1 MKLLPKSPSTSFSKE
16 SPFVFLALAGIVM
29 SMTFSAWNAL
39 LNNFAIENAA
49 FTGAEIGT
57 LQSIRELPGLLAFT
71 AAFVLLIL
79 KEQVFAII
87 ALSLLSIGVAITGFS
102 PSVYGLYATTVLM
115 SVGFHYYETINQSL
129 SLQWFSKTEA
139 PAQLGKLLAV
149 KSFAALFTFAGI
161 WLAFTVFDADYVTV
175 YMACGLL
182 GLVITAW
189 LATHKP
195 KIQNAHVQ
203 YKKLILRKRYSLYY
217 LLTFLSGA
225 RRQIFVV
232 FAGFLM
238 VEKFGYGVPEI
249 TALFMLNHVINL
261 YLGPKIGA
269 WIGRVGE
276 RRALTFEYTGLIFVF
291 IGYALVES
299 AEFAAVLYIIDHL
312 FFAVA
317 IALKTYFQKIAD
329 PKDIAG
335 SMGVSFSINHIAAV
349 VIPVIFGMIW
359 LYNPSLVFYAG
370 AAIAS
375 LSLILSRF
383 IPVTYESKSSV
394 SNNAV

>member
-1 MKLLPKSPSTSFSKE
+1 M
-16 SPFVFLALAGIVM
+16 
-29 SMTFSAWNAL
+29 
-39 LNNFAIENAA
+39 
-49 FTGAEIGT
+49 
-57 LQSIRELPGLLAFT
+57 
-71 AAFVLLIL
+71 
-79 KEQVFAII
+79 
-87 ALSLLSIGVAITGFS
+87 
-102 PSVYGLYATTVLM
+102 YGLYATTVLM

-129 SLQWFSKTEA
+129 SLQWFSKAEA
-139 PAQLGKLLAV
+139 PAQLGRLLAI

-161 WLAFTVFDADYVTV
+161 WLAFTVFEADYITV
-175 YMACGLL
+175 YMICGLL
-182 GLVITAW
+182 GLAITAW

-195 KIQNAHVQ
+195 EVSHVEVQ
-203 YKKLILRKRYSLYY
+203 HKKLILRKRYSLYY

-238 VEKFGYGVPEI
+238 VEKFGYGVAEI
-249 TALFMLNHVINL
+249 TTLFMLNHVINL

-276 RRALTFEYTGLIFVF
+276 RRALTIEYTGLICVFV
-291 IGYALVES
+291 GYALVES
-299 AEFAAVLYIIDHL
+299 AEWAAVLYVVDHL
-312 FFAVA
+312 FFAMA

-349 VIPVIFGMIW
+349 VIPVIFGLIW
-359 LYNPSLVFYAG
+359 LYDPSLVFYAG
-370 AAIAS
+370 AAIAC

-383 IPVTYESKSSV
+383 VPVTYKSESSV
-394 SNNAV
+394 NDNAV

>member
-1 MKLLPKSPSTSFSKE
+1 MKKLSKSLSTSLSKD

-57 LQSIRELPGLLAFT
+57 LQSIREIPGLLAFT

-87 ALSLLSIGVAITGFS
+87 ALSLLSIGVAITGFF
-102 PSVYGLYATTVLM
+102 PSIYGLYATTVLM

-129 SLQWFSKTEA
+129 SLQWFSKAEA
-139 PAQLGKLLAV
+139 PALLGRLLAV

-161 WLAFTVFDADYVTV
+161 WLAFTVFDADYITV
-175 YMACGLL
+175 YMVCGLL
-182 GLVITAW
+182 GLAITAW

-195 KIQNAHVQ
+195 KTQNTHVQ
-203 YKKLILRKRYSLYY
+203 HKKLILRKRYSLYY

-232 FAGFLM
+232 FASFLM
-238 VEKFGYGVPEI
+238 VEKFGYGVSEI

-299 AEFAAVLYIIDHL
+299 AEFAAVLYIVDHL
-312 FFAVA
+312 FFAIA

-349 VIPVIFGMIW
+349 VIPVIFGLIW
-359 LYNPSLVFYAG
+359 LQNPSLVFYAG
-370 AAIAS
+370 AAIAC

-383 IPVTYESKSSV
+383 VPENYSR
-394 SNNAV
+394 

>member
-1 MKLLPKSPSTSFSKE
+1 MKPLPKSLSKD

-57 LQSIRELPGLLAFT
+57 LQSIREIPGLLAFT

-87 ALSLLSIGVAITGFS
+87 ALSLLSIGVAITGFF

-139 PAQLGKLLAV
+139 PAQLGRLLAV
-149 KSFAALFTFAGI
+149 KSFAALFTFAAI
-161 WLAFTVFDADYVTV
+161 WLAFSVFKADYITV
-175 YMACGLL
+175 YVTFGLL
-182 GLVITAW
+182 GLAITAW

-195 KIQNAHVQ
+195 KTQNTHVQ
-203 YKKLILRKRYSLYY
+203 HKKLILRKRYSLYY
-217 LLTFLSGA
+217 LLTFLAGA

-359 LYNPSLVFYAG
+359 LYDPSLVFYAG
-370 AAIAS
+370 AAIAC

-383 IPVTYESKSSV
+383 VPVKYTSEPSV
-394 SNNAV
+394 SKKTV

>member
-1 MKLLPKSPSTSFSKE
+1 MKSLSKE

-57 LQSIRELPGLLAFT
+57 LQSIREIPGLLAFT
-71 AAFVLLIL
+71 AAFVLLVL
-79 KEQVFAII
+79 TEQVFAII
-87 ALSLLSIGVAITGFS
+87 ALSLLSIGVAITGLF
-102 PSVYGLYATTVLM
+102 PSVYGLYATTILM

-129 SLQWFSKTEA
+129 SLQWFSKAEA
-139 PAQLGKLLAV
+139 PAQLGRLLAI
-149 KSFAALFTFAGI
+149 KSFAALFTFAAI
-161 WLAFTVFDADYVTV
+161 WLAFSVFEADYITV
-175 YMACGLL
+175 YIVCGLL
-182 GLVITAW
+182 GLAITAW

-195 KIQNAHVQ
+195 DVSHAHVQ
-203 YKKLILRKRYSLYY
+203 HKKLILRKRYSLYY

-238 VEKFGYGVPEI
+238 VEKFGYGVAEI

-276 RRALTFEYTGLIFVF
+276 RHALTLEYTGLILVF

-312 FFAVA
+312 FFAMA

-359 LYNPSLVFYAG
+359 LYDPSLVFYTG
-370 AAIAS
+370 AAIAC

-383 IPVTYESKSSV
+383 VPVKYQQDKSLLS
-394 SNNAV
+394 

>member
-1 MKLLPKSPSTSFSKE
+1 MKSLPKSLSKE

-57 LQSIRELPGLLAFT
+57 LQSIREIPGLLAFT
-71 AAFVLLIL
+71 AAFVLLVL
-79 KEQVFAII
+79 TEQVFAII
-87 ALSLLSIGVAITGFS
+87 SLALLCIGVALTGFF

-115 SVGFHYYETINQSL
+115 SIGFHYYETINQSL
-129 SLQWFSKTEA
+129 SLQWFSKAEA
-139 PAQLGKLLAV
+139 PALLGRLLAI
-149 KSFAALFTFAGI
+149 KSFAALFTFAAI
-161 WLAFTVFDADYVTV
+161 WLAFTVFEADYITIYVT
-175 YMACGLL
+175 CGLV
-182 GLVITAW
+182 GLAITAW

-195 KIQNAHVQ
+195 DVSHAHVQ
-203 YKKLILRKRYSLYY
+203 HKKLILRKRYSLYY

-238 VEKFGYGVPEI
+238 VEKFGYGVAEI

-276 RRALTFEYTGLIFVF
+276 RRALTIEYTGLILVFV
-291 IGYALVES
+291 GYALVES
-299 AEFAAVLYIIDHL
+299 AEWAAVLYIIDHL
-312 FFAVA
+312 FFAMA

-349 VIPVIFGMIW
+349 VIPVMFGMVW
-359 LYNPSLVFYAG
+359 LYDPSLVFYAG
-370 AAIAS
+370 AAIAC

-383 IPVTYESKSSV
+383 VPVNYAYQQADNKTV
-394 SNNAV
+394 